1 MMWIKRQNIL
11 LNGNNI
17 KAIVADSEDY
27 KIKAD
32 TKDGKIIVL
41 FNARSTESL
50 MEIYDMIIDQISR
63 GDTVIAFPLEDD

>member
-1 MMWIKRQNIL
+1 MWIKRDDVLYNADEF
-11 LNGNNI
+11 
-17 KAIVADSEDY
+17 KVIVADRGDY
-27 KIKAD
+27 RIKAD

>member
-1 MMWIKRQNIL
+1 MMWIKRGDIL
-11 LNGNNI
+11 FNTDEFKG
-17 KAIVADSEDY
+17 IVADREDY
-27 KIKAD
+27 RIKAD

-41 FNARSTESL
+41 FKARSTESL